1 MTRKI
6 KVDGAKGGGKGNG
19 KNSTTDSGGVYA
31 ASVLSPAS
39 AALSITIDA
48 EGGADTLA
56 PVLQSFSSTTA
67 DGVYGP
73 AAVVTIVA
81 SFDEAIAAGSS
92 LTVVLDNDD
101 GTSVLLSTIAGP
113 TVSGTYVVGATGS
126 GQDSADLTVA
136 SISAMS
142 VSDVASNEQTS
153 TSLPPS
159 NLGDTSDIVIDT
171 TAPRGAAPWP
181 CGRGPEASSGPSCS
195 CA

>member
-1 MTRKI
+1 MCVSNGGNFFMTRKI

-73 AAVVTIVA
+73 AAVSRSWRA
-81 SFDEAIAAGSS
+81 SMRRS
-92 LTVVLDNDD
+92 LR
-101 GTSVLLSTIAGP
+101 
-113 TVSGTYVVGATGS
+113 
-126 GQDSADLTVA
+126 
-136 SISAMS
+136 
-142 VSDVASNEQTS
+142 
-153 TSLPPS
+153 
-159 NLGDTSDIVIDT
+159 
-171 TAPRGAAPWP
+171 APA
-181 CGRGPEASSGPSCS
+181 
-195 CA
+195 